1 LPGCTLE
8 VRRALEF
15 WPLLGDA
22 ASPEQGGSSRLVD
35 ASTARVE
42 LRLRPQQG
50 MESGWHDWQ
59 VLVAGIDLPMR
70 QERDGRGP
78 LKVFGLRYR
87 SFVPGWGLHPALGA
101 QAPVQLLL
109 RHRAHADD
117 YLVTLHEWRPDGE
130 AYPGIPENLADAS
143 RRRAERITLEI
154 LPRDLDLAP
163 RSAPA
168 HGLSPFCLDLRALSC
183 WLADRRCLAGCWP

>member
-1 LPGCTLE
+1 VDLPGCTLE

-42 LRLRPQQG
+42 LRLRPEAG
-50 MESGWHDWQ
+50 NEPDWHDWQ
-59 VLVAGIDLPMR
+59 VFAEGVPLPMR
-70 QERDGRGP
+70 QERDARGA

-109 RHRAHADD
+109 RHPDHAAD
-117 YLVTLHEWRPDGE
+117 YAITLHEWRPDGE
-130 AYPGIPENLADAS
+130 AYAGMPADLAEAS
-143 RRRAERITLEI
+143 QRRADRLTLEV
-154 LPRDLDLAP
+154 LPHDPALVP
-163 RSAPA
+163 RFAPA
-168 HGLSPFCLDLRALSC
+168 HGLSAFCLDLRCLSC
-183 WLADRRCLAGCWP
+183 